1 VASIFTRI
9 ITGELPAHLVYR
21 DEQVIAFLSI
31 NPLAPGHTLVVPIR
45 EVDQWLDLDESDTT
59 RLFLLA
65 KRIGDAQ
72 RRVFTPARVGLI
84 VAGYEVPH
92 CHIHVVPTD
101 SMRQL
106 DFANAA
112 QSVDHDQLASHAV
125 ALREAL
131 AK

>member
-1 VASIFTRI
+1 MIRVKIDA
-9 ITGELPAHLVYR
+9 TG
-21 DEQVIAFLSI
+21 
-31 NPLAPGHTLVVPIR
+31 
-45 EVDQWLDLDESDTT
+45 
-59 RLFLLA
+59 
-65 KRIGDAQ
+65 
-72 RRVFTPARVGLI
+72 RRVVEPGSARRR
-84 VAGYEVPH
+84 YEVPH